1 MQEMSFLQDLMVLF
15 GMGVVMVVAFHRL
28 NLPPVLGFLITGVV
42 CGPYGFK
49 LVESIDAVGTLAEIG
64 LVLLLFEAGIEFSVK
79 TFLRLKKFLLIAG
92 GLQLLLTIAA
102 TAGIAMYTGVALERA
117 TFLGMLVSLSST
129 AIVIR
134 ILEYRGDLDTA
145 HGRSAMSILIF
156 QDLCIVPLVLLTPF
170 LGGKGG
176 SLLDVGMVIG
186 KALLFVILAGTV
198 VRFIIPPLL
207 NQVAKT
213 KKREA
218 FVLSIILLC
227 LGTATATSHFGL
239 SMALGA
245 FIAGLILSDSKYSH
259 QALSEI
265 LPFREVFNC
274 LVFVSIGMLFDVR
287 TLIANPGMVVVCLLL
302 VVGIKAIVGA
312 GVTAIAGHSWR
323 VALLTGMA
331 IAQVSEFSFVLSK
344 LGLTVGVL
352 DATSNQLFLAV
363 AILSMFFTPALLG
376 FGEKAVK
383 LADKVMPPG
392 WLNGRIKEDA
402 RAHAPENHTI
412 VVGYGVA
419 GQGLV
424 KTLTQLGIPF
434 VVIEHDPA
442 IVRQEAERGLPIFYG
457 DASRQEVLS
466 HAGIGKAKLLAVAIS
481 DQESGL
487 RTIEM
492 ARRLNPNVHV
502 VARAR
507 YMVNVESLIKVGANR
522 VVAEEFAGSLEMVS
536 YVLNEYLMSKD
547 VIDEKLTALRGEQ
560 AVKLQALF
568 ESLHPNACNPTLP
581 ANLGVELRKV
591 STGSALVNKPLF
603 ESGLRTKTGA
613 TIVAIQRD
621 EGGLIPNPSAEE
633 VLKENDI
640 VILMGTPK
648 QLADA
653 ASLFV
658 SPPSGPPREAPTLAP
673 PVVTADGAV
682 TPIVQ
687 EDDKS
692 DGEGAQMH
700 SPAAQAEDKG
710 KTE

>member
-1 MQEMSFLQDLMVLF
+1 MHDLSLLPDLMILF
-15 GMGVVMVVAFHRL
+15 GMGVAMVVAFHRL

-79 TFLRLKKFLLIAG
+79 TFIRLKRFLLIAG
-92 GLQLLLTIAA
+92 GLQLILTIAA
-102 TAGIAMYTGVALERA
+102 TAAIAAYTGIDLQKSI
-117 TFLGMLVSLSST
+117 FLGMLVSLSST

-134 ILEYRGDLDTA
+134 IMEYRGDLDSA

-156 QDLCIVPLVLLTPF
+156 QDLCIVPLVLLTPY

-176 SLLDVGMVIG
+176 SLWDAGMVAG
-186 KALLFVILAGTV
+186 KALLFVALAGTV
-198 VRFIIPPLL
+198 VRYVVPMLL

-259 QALSEI
+259 QALSEMV
-265 LPFREVFNC
+265 PFREVFNC

-287 TLIANPGMVVVCLLL
+287 TLIANPGLVILLL
-302 VVGIKAIVGA
+302 VIVVAVKAIVGA
-312 GVTAIAGHSWR
+312 GVTLIAGHSAR
-323 VALLTGMA
+323 VAILTGVA
-331 IAQVSEFSFVLSK
+331 LAQVSEFSFVLSK
-344 LGLTVGVL
+344 LGLSVGLL
-352 DATSNQLFLAV
+352 DDRMNQLFLAV
-363 AILSMFFTPALLG
+363 AILSMFFTPALLSA
-376 FGEKAVK
+376 GEKTVA
-383 LADKVMPPG
+383 LAERFLPPG
-392 WLNGRIKEDA
+392 WLSGRIKEDP
-402 RAHAPENHTI
+402 RHKAPENHTI

-419 GQGLV
+419 GQSLV
-424 KTLTQLGIPF
+424 KTLSQLGIPF
-434 VVIEHDPA
+434 VVIENDPI
-442 IVRQEAERGLPIFYG
+442 IVRQESDRGTPIFYG

-466 HAGIGKAKLLAVAIS
+466 HAGIGKARLLAVAIS
-481 DQESGL
+481 DEENGI

-507 YMVNVESLIKVGANR
+507 YMTNVEPLIKVGANR

-547 VIDEKLTALRGEQ
+547 VIDEKLAVLRSDQ
-560 AVKLQALF
+560 TVKWQALF
-568 ESLHPNACNPTLP
+568 ESLHPNEGNSALP
-581 ANLGVELRKV
+581 PDLGVELRKV
-591 STGSALVNKPLF
+591 AQGSPIAGKSLF

-613 TIVAIQRD
+613 TVVAIMRG
-621 EGGLIPNPSAEE
+621 EGNVIPNPRADE
-633 VLKENDI
+633 VIREDDG

-653 ASLFV
+653 AIMFV
-658 SPPSGPPREAPTLAP
+658 PPPSNQHLLPL
-673 PVVTADGAV
+673 VVPIPDAHEDA
-682 TPIVQ
+682 TP
-687 EDDKS
+687 
-692 DGEGAQMH
+692 
-700 SPAAQAEDKG
+700 PAAAGEDKA

>member
-1 MQEMSFLQDLMVLF
+1 MHEMSFLQDLMVLF

-79 TFLRLKKFLLIAG
+79 TFIRLKKFLLVAG

-102 TAGIAMYTGVALERA
+102 TAAIAAYTGIDLQKSI
-117 TFLGMLVSLSST
+117 FLGMLVSLSST

-134 ILEYRGDLDTA
+134 ILDYRGDLDSA

-156 QDLCIVPLVLLTPF
+156 QDLCIVPLVLLTPY
-170 LGGKGG
+170 LSGKGG
-176 SLLDVGMVIG
+176 SLWDAGMVAG
-186 KALLFVILAGTV
+186 KALLFVALAGTV
-198 VRFIIPPLL
+198 VRYIVPMLL

-287 TLIANPGMVVVCLLL
+287 TLIAHPGLVVVLLLL
-302 VVGIKAIVGA
+302 VVSVKAVIGA
-312 GVTAIAGHSWR
+312 GVTLIAGHSAR
-323 VALLTGMA
+323 VAILTGVA
-331 IAQVSEFSFVLSK
+331 LAQVSEFSFVLSK
-344 LGLTVGVL
+344 LGLTVGLL
-352 DATSNQLFLAV
+352 DDRMNQLFLAV
-363 AILSMFFTPALLG
+363 AILSMFFTPALLTA
-376 FGEKAVK
+376 GEKTVRLAEK
-383 LADKVMPPG
+383 LLPEG
-392 WLNGRIKEDA
+392 WITGRIKEDP
-402 RAHAPENHTI
+402 REKMPENHTI

-419 GQGLV
+419 GKSLV
-424 KTLTQLGIPF
+424 NTLTQLGIPY
-434 VVIEHDPA
+434 VVIENDPL
-442 IVRQEAERGLPIFYG
+442 IVRQEKARGIPIFYG
-457 DASRQEVLS
+457 DASRQEVLA
-466 HAGIGKAKLLAVAIS
+466 HANITKARLLAVAIS
-481 DQESGL
+481 DQESGI
-487 RTIEM
+487 RTVEM
-492 ARRLNPNVHV
+492 ARRLNASLHL

-507 YMVNVESLIKVGANR
+507 YMVNVEPLIKVGANR
-522 VVAEEFAGSLEMVS
+522 VVAEEFAGSLELVS
-536 YVLNEYLMSKD
+536 YVLNEYLMSKEA
-547 VIDEKLTALRGEQ
+547 IEEKLAALRSDQG
-560 AVKLQALF
+560 AKWQALF
-568 ESLHPNACNPTLP
+568 DSIHPNESSTNLP
-581 ANLGVELRKV
+581 SDLSVELRKV
-591 STGSALVNKPLF
+591 IAGSPITGKPLF

-613 TIVAIQRD
+613 TVVAIQRG
-621 EGGLIPNPSAEE
+621 EGVLIPNPRADE
-633 VLKENDI
+633 VLLTDDV
-640 VILMGTPK
+640 VILMGTAK

-653 ASLFV
+653 AIMFAPPPLPAQRTLKLVVPSDTFTQEPPRAVTTLPDAHEGV
-658 SPPSGPPREAPTLAP
+658 GPSGTSGGD
-673 PVVTADGAV
+673 T
-682 TPIVQ
+682 
-687 EDDKS
+687 KS
-692 DGEGAQMH
+692 T
-700 SPAAQAEDKG
+700 

>member
-1 MQEMSFLQDLMVLF
+1 MHEMSFLQDLMVLF

-79 TFLRLKKFLLIAG
+79 TFIRLKKFLLVAG

-102 TAGIAMYTGVALERA
+102 TAAIAAYTGIDLQKSI
-117 TFLGMLVSLSST
+117 FLGMLVSLSST

-134 ILEYRGDLDTA
+134 ILDYRGDLDSA

-156 QDLCIVPLVLLTPF
+156 QDLCIVPLVLLTPY
-170 LGGKGG
+170 LSGKGG
-176 SLLDVGMVIG
+176 SLWEAGMVAG
-186 KALLFVILAGTV
+186 KALLFVVLAGTV
-198 VRFIIPPLL
+198 VRYIVPMLL

-287 TLIANPGMVVVCLLL
+287 TLIAHPGLVVLLLLL
-302 VVGIKAIVGA
+302 VVGVKALIGA
-312 GVTAIAGHSWR
+312 GVTLIAGHSAR
-323 VALLTGMA
+323 IAILTGVAL
-331 IAQVSEFSFVLSK
+331 AQVSEFSFVLSK
-344 LGLTVGVL
+344 LGLSVGLL
-352 DATSNQLFLAV
+352 DDRMNQLFLAV
-363 AILSMFFTPALLG
+363 AILSMFCTPALLTA
-376 FGEKAVK
+376 GEKTVA
-383 LADKVMPPG
+383 LAERFLPPG
-392 WLNGRIKEDA
+392 WLSGRIKEDP
-402 RAHAPENHTI
+402 RHKAPENHTI
-412 VVGYGVA
+412 VVGYSVA
-419 GQGLV
+419 GQSLV
-424 KTLTQLGIPF
+424 NTLRQLGIPF
-434 VVIEHDPA
+434 VVIENDPI
-442 IVRQEAERGLPIFYG
+442 IVRQESDRGLPIFYG

-466 HAGIGKAKLLAVAIS
+466 HAGIGKARLLAVAIS
-481 DQESGL
+481 DEENGI

-492 ARRLNPNVHV
+492 ARRLNPSVHV

-507 YMVNVESLIKVGANR
+507 YMTNVEPLIKVGANR

-547 VIDEKLTALRGEQ
+547 VIDEKLAVLRSDQ
-560 AVKLQALF
+560 AVKWQALF
-568 ESLHPNACNPTLP
+568 DSIHPNESSTNLP
-581 ANLGVELRKV
+581 SDLSVELRKV
-591 STGSALVNKPLF
+591 VAGAPITGKALF
-603 ESGLRTKTGA
+603 ESGLRSKTGA
-613 TIVAIQRD
+613 TVVAIQRG
-621 EGGLIPNPSAEE
+621 EGALIPNPRADE
-633 VLKENDI
+633 VLLSDDV

-648 QLADA
+648 QLAEA
-653 ASLFV
+653 AFMFAPPQPPAQHTLQLV
-658 SPPSGPPREAPTLAP
+658 VPPDTGAQEPSPAVTTLADVHEGVSQP
-673 PVVTADGAV
+673 AAAGK
-682 TPIVQ
+682 
-687 EDDKS
+687 DKS
-692 DGEGAQMH
+692 
-700 SPAAQAEDKG
+700 